1 MLKVQTISPMF
12 RAILVV
18 GAVMAIATGATFA
31 ALQSSA
37 ALEDNTIATGT
48 ATLRISKAATCATD
62 ADGTYAASVPG
73 FDFAGIVPGGA
84 GSQTEQFCL
93 RNIGTANLSTV
104 LGAPA
109 LPTYQDSAAAPVVVD
124 NAKVHVVLTC
134 TTDESDPFG
143 ASGTLQ
149 AIWFSNVAQGTLADG
164 DTAVC
169 SANVTM
175 DADAFTADSVT
186 STDFDLIFTGTGV

>member
-1 MLKVQTISPMF
+1 MLKVTVISPVF

-37 ALEDNTIATGT
+37 ALEDNSIATGT
-48 ATLRISKAATCATD
+48 ATLRISKSATCETD
-62 ADGTYAASVPG
+62 ADGTYAAAVPG
-73 FDFAGIVPGGA
+73 FDFAGVVPGGA
-84 GSQTEQFCL
+84 GSQTEEFCL
-93 RNIGTANLSTV
+93 RNVGTANLSTV

-109 LPTYQDSAAAPVVVD
+109 LPTYQDSGAAPVTVD
-124 NAKVHVVLTC
+124 NSKVHVVLTC
-134 TTDESDPFG
+134 TTSTSDPFG
-143 ASGTLQ
+143 VSGTLQ
-149 AIWFSNVAQGTLADG
+149 AIWFTNVAQGTLDAG

-186 STDFDLIFTGTGV
+186 STDFDLAFTGTGV